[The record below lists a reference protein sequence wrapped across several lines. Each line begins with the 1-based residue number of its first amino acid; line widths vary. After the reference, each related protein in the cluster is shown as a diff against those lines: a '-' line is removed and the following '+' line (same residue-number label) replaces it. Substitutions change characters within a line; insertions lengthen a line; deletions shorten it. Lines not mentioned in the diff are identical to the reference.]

1 MRGVAVC
8 VISNGVA
15 VCVISNVP
23 CGVSCVFWQR
33 PNVDDVCLV
42 SLMTNLSM
50 LVFWQRPNVDD
61 QPVHARLH
69 LREYEAARRG
79 RVLAAGLL
87 FSRPRSLVV
96 TPSFA
101 HQMRAH
107 AHTQQPQA
115 DDTGRRYR
123 QAKR

>member
-15 VCVISNVP
+15 VCVICNVP
-23 CGVSCVFWQR
+23 CRVSCVFWQR
-33 PNVDDVCLV
+33 PNVDD
-42 SLMTNLSM
+42 
-50 LVFWQRPNVDD
+50 
-61 QPVHARLH
+61 QPVDARLH